1 MKSSWL
7 LLPIVALAG
16 CVGSATPLLRPDVSV
31 PPTGQTTDIQLVA
44 APPPAASPE
53 PAVEAA
59 LTLDQA
65 INAALRNDPRL
76 RAAFENINQAH
87 GDFINASLLPNPN
100 NNLSY
105 TLLPLTHPFT
115 VRKTGGP
122 PQLDV
127 GLNWGID
134 WFLFGK
140 RLAAMAPASLNVQA
154 SEADYADAVRQR
166 VAEVTQA
173 FYTALETRDLV
184 GVLRQQVENFERV
197 EAALVKAVDAGGRP
211 RVDLN
216 RVRLDLFDS
225 RRALRSAE
233 SDAAVARARL
243 RALLGPGGPVP
254 DIIGSLD
261 APLGGTVLSADESF
275 VLAEQNRPDLQA
287 LRVKVSRAEADVVN
301 QERKGYPEVTPQ
313 VGYTYQFQEKAVRAP
328 NANSYGLGVVWSV
341 PIFNRNQGE
350 RLKAASNVVQSQ
362 YELEAGRVEA
372 RAEIEAALQELLA
385 ARANAQTLTE
395 DQLKLAAD
403 VRDTL
408 QRAYQAGGRT
418 LLEVLDANRNYSET
432 LRASVTTRAAYWRAL
447 YRYYSAIGRQ
457 VTTHDAA
464 PPARLPELP
473 APRD

>member
-7 LLPIVALAG
+7 LLPVVALAG
-16 CVGSATPLLRPDVSV
+16 CVGSTTPLLRPYVSV
-31 PPTGQTTDIQLVA
+31 PPGGQTTDIQLVSD
-44 APPPAASPE
+44 PPPAVAPE
-53 PAVEAA
+53 AVAEGL

-65 INAALRNDPRL
+65 INTALRNDPRL
-76 RAAFENINQAH
+76 RAAFESINQAH
-87 GDFINASLLPNPN
+87 GDFITASLLPNPN

-115 VRKTGGP
+115 LRKTGGP

-154 SEADYADAVRQR
+154 TEADYADAVRQR
-166 VAEVTQA
+166 VVAVTQA

-216 RVRLDLFDS
+216 RVQLDLFDS

-243 RALLGPGGPVP
+243 RALLGPGPVP
-254 DIIGSLD
+254 EVIGSLEG
-261 APLGGTVLSADESF
+261 PLSGTVLTADESF
-275 VLAEQNRPDLQA
+275 ALAEQNRPDLQA
-287 LRVKVSRAEADVVN
+287 LRLKVSRAEADAVN

-313 VGYTYQFQEKAVRAP
+313 VGYTYQFQEKALNAP
-328 NANSYGLGVVWSV
+328 NANSYGLGIVMSV

-385 ARANAQTLTE
+385 ARANARTLTE

-408 QRAYQAGGRT
+408 QRAYLAGGRT
-418 LLEVLDANRNYSET
+418 LLEVLDATRNYSET
-432 LRASVTTRAAYWRAL
+432 YRAAVTTRAAYWRAL

-464 PPARLPELP
+464 PPARLPV
-473 APRD
+473 PRD